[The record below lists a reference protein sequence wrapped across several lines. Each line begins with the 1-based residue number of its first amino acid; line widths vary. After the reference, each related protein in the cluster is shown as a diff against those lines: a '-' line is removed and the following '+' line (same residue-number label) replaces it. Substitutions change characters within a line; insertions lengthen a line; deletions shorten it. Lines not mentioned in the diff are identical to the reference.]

1 MRKLAVIAAAVAV
14 LGATT
19 AAVSVASASAAP
31 KNGATSS
38 VKVLHLISHQRS
50 LKVIDLGKKGPSP
63 GDEVIETTADFR
75 HGTRVDRSVLTCVL
89 ITIIGRAI
97 DVLCHGDLAFADG
110 QVQFQGET
118 NFHTPFRSRLPAGP
132 APTRTSA
139 GSSPWNGRSRAPPP
153 TWRRCGWSS
162 STPIRAQERIVRGPL
177 GGTPTTTH
185 SGYPAPAAA
194 PRSCRV
200 MAAWP
205 VICAWDWRWS

>member
-89 ITIIGRAI
+89 ITIIGRAM

-110 QVQFQGET
+110 QVQLQGET
-118 NFHTPFRSRLPAGP
+118 NFHTPFSVAV
-132 APTRTSA
+132 T
-139 GSSPWNGRSRAPPP
+139 
-153 TWRRCGWSS
+153 
-162 STPIRAQERIVRGPL
+162 
-177 GGTPTTTH
+177 GGTGAYQNVGGQLTLERTLPGTTTDVETL
-185 SGYPAPAAA
+185 
-194 PRSCRV
+194 RLV
-200 MAAWP
+200 FF
-205 VICAWDWRWS
+205 DTD